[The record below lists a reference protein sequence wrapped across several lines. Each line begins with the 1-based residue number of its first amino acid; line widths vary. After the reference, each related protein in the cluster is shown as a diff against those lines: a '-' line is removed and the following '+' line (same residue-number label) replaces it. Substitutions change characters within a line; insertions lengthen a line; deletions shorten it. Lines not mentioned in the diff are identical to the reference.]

1 MIILHRLG
9 HQAEP
14 FYLSPEMI
22 VTVEANPDTVVT
34 LTTGAKII
42 VNEAPEVVVQRIR
55 RSRVEVL
62 VDAAE
67 ARDGE
72 LRHAGSRRG
81 VGGSLHVLETPPP
94 AVEAAEAGIAGY
106 GLYRSRV
113 FLSGRES
120 RLI

>member
-42 VNEAPEVVVQRIR
+42 VNETPEIVVARIKR
-55 RSRVEVL
+55 ARVEVL
-62 VDAAE
+62 VEAAQTRDDE
-67 ARDGE
+67 RDGE
-72 LRHAGSRRG
+72 QHHGGGRRG
-81 VGGSLHVLETPPP
+81 VGEILRVLESPRP
-94 AVEAAEAGIAGY
+94 AVEA
-106 GLYRSRV
+106 S
-113 FLSGRES
+113 
-120 RLI
+120 

>member
-42 VNEAPEVVVQRIR
+42 VNESPEVVVQRVR
-55 RSRVEVL
+55 RARVEVL
-62 VDAAE
+62 VDAAQ
-67 ARDGE
+67 ARDDG
-72 LRHAGSRRG
+72 RSDGHSHGPARRG
-81 VGGSLHVLETPPP
+81 VGEILRVLESPQP
-94 AVEAAEAGIAGY
+94 AVEA
-106 GLYRSRV
+106 S
-113 FLSGRES
+113 
-120 RLI
+120 

>member
-42 VNEAPEVVVQRIR
+42 VHEPPEVVVQRVR
-55 RSRVEVL
+55 RARVAVL
-62 VDAAE
+62 VDAATV
-67 ARDGE
+67 RDQDRTG
-72 LRHAGSRRG
+72 
-81 VGGSLHVLETPPP
+81 PPP
-94 AVEAAEAGIAGY
+94 GNGPRPLAGEGLRVVEAPMPAAEAG
-106 GLYRSRV
+106 
-113 FLSGRES
+113 
-120 RLI
+120 